1 MYTRQMFL
9 LLTGAA
15 IAVPAHATMAVV
27 LPAPVPALGVLGVAV
42 TGVVALVIGWWRM
55 RK

>member
-1 MYTRQMFL
+1 MQTRMML
-9 LLTGAA
+9 LLLAGA
-15 IAVPAHATMAVV
+15 IAVPVHATMTVV
-27 LPAPVPALGVLGVAV
+27 LPATPVPALGLLGVAA

>member
-1 MYTRQMFL
+1 MQTRLMFL
-9 LLTGAA
+9 LLAGA
-15 IAVPAHATMAVV
+15 IAAPVHATMAVA
-27 LPAPVPALGVLGVAV
+27 LPASPVPALGLLGVAA

>member
-1 MYTRQMFL
+1 MSARML
-9 LLTGAA
+9 ILAA
-15 IAVPAHATMAVV
+15 LAAAAVPAYATTVV
-27 LPAPVPALGVLGVAV
+27 SAPQPVPGLGLLGVAA